1 MGSEL
6 AKLWSKAKGGESR
19 QERYKGEDLP
29 GRWNKLS
36 KQLGIRDSMACL
48 QDVNQFIK
56 AERDQ
61 LVVVQDFFFQ
71 RFFRDDNVK
80 RVLS

>member
-19 QERYKGEDLP
+19 QERYEGEDLP

-48 QDVNQFIK
+48 
-56 AERDQ
+56 
-61 LVVVQDFFFQ
+61 
-71 RFFRDDNVK
+71 
-80 RVLS
+80 